1 MKSRL
6 GFFFVVAAAVTAI
19 FIAGCG
25 VKSLP
30 LPPEAVRPEQ
40 IIDLRALPVG
50 RGIQITWSRPQNYA
64 GGQQMRD
71 LGSFTILRADGDGP
85 YQPLVQIPITDRE
98 RFAVATTFSY
108 FDNTVK
114 KGQSYRYQVVSST
127 TDGYDSL
134 PSNEAEIIF
143 GRPHPS
149 AEPAVVPP
157 LTAMPPSATT
167 PSMPSTPTL
176 PSGPPAATPLLPPA
190 SSLPPAPPPP

>member
-1 MKSRL
+1 MKVRCESL
-6 GFFFVVAAAVTAI
+6 FVVAAAVIAL

-30 LPPEAVRPEQ
+30 LPPDAVRPEQ
-40 IIDLRALPVG
+40 IIDLRAVPVG

-71 LGSFTILRADGDGP
+71 LGSFTILRADGDEA

-108 FDNTVK
+108 FDDTVK
-114 KGQSYRYQVVSST
+114 KGQSYRYQVISST

-143 GRPHPS
+143 GRQHL
-149 AEPAVVPP
+149 ETQPAVVPP
-157 LTAMPPSATT
+157 IA
-167 PSMPSTPTL
+167 
-176 PSGPPAATPLLPPA
+176 PPAAALPAAPPPAPSAEPPLIPPA
-190 SSLPPAPPPP
+190 SSLPAAPPPP